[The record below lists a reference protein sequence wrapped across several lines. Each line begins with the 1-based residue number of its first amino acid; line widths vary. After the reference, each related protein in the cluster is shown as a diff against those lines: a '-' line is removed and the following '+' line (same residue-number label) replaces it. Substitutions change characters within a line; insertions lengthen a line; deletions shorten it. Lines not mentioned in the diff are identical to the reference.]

1 MKTIFN
7 LTILLIFP
15 SIFCFAQKRV
25 MDIGLEFQAYPT
37 GLIPGIRFEKSFTKR
52 DLYIARLGFQLID
65 HGSSGEHDNEKGYGW
80 GGTVG
85 YKHYFGKFFRGVNLG
100 IKTDVWRNSIDWE
113 SRTDGRIVKGN
124 TSIRVVQP
132 TIELGWAFLLGE
144 DLVVTPNAAFGFEI
158 NVRTI
163 GEPTGEGPVMLAGLT
178 AVYRFQ

>member
-65 HGSSGEHDNEKGYGW
+65 H
-80 GGTVG
+80 
-85 YKHYFGKFFRGVNLG
+85 
-100 IKTDVWRNSIDWE
+100 
-113 SRTDGRIVKGN
+113 
-124 TSIRVVQP
+124 
-132 TIELGWAFLLGE
+132 
-144 DLVVTPNAAFGFEI
+144 
-158 NVRTI
+158 
-163 GEPTGEGPVMLAGLT
+163 
-178 AVYRFQ
+178 